1 MVGGGGLVAGG
12 GSVGGDWGVL
22 VLVMDFREVMLT
34 SPLELAH
41 CAPPPPPF
49 DSSFSLNR
57 PHWADSVIESPCP
70 SVWIFVCLYVSKV
83 KFFSR
88 PPIGPQVT

>member
-22 VLVMDFREVMLT
+22 ALVINFREVMLT

-41 CAPPPPPF
+41 CAPLSLIHIGRPPPLIHF
-49 DSSFSLNR
+49 GKINNIHIKEFLDAQASQ
-57 PHWADSVIESPCP
+57 DEMI
-70 SVWIFVCLYVSKV
+70 
-83 KFFSR
+83 
-88 PPIGPQVT
+88 VTH